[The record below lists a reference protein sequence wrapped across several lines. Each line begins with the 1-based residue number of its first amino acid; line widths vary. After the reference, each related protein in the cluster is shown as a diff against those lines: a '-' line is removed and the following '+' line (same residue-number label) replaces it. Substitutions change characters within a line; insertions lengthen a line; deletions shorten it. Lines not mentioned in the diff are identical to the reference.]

1 MLVSIITPY
10 FKSKQYIQKTIN
22 SVMKQSHTN
31 WELLIIDD
39 ENSINSKKVLK
50 KFISKK
56 IKVYINKNNL
66 GVASSRNKGMRFAKG
81 NVCCFLDSDDTWKK
95 NKLQKQ
101 LEKFIK
107 NKSKASYTSYRGI
120 KNKKEIYKVS
130 AKSKLVYEDLLKQN
144 PICCSSVMLHKEIY
158 KKYKF
163 DENLKTKE
171 DYDLWLKIVK
181 KYEFDN
187 VKNILV
193 NYTVRRDSLSSKQ
206 FNKIFNAYKIYRSNQ
221 DFSILYSIFYILRL
235 YSNAI
240 LKKFFN
246 SHVVR

>member
-1 MLVSIITPY
+1 
-10 FKSKQYIQKTIN
+10 
-22 SVMKQSHTN
+22 
-31 WELLIIDD
+31 
-39 ENSINSKKVLK
+39 
-50 KFISKK
+50 
-56 IKVYINKNNL
+56 
-66 GVASSRNKGMRFAKG
+66 
-81 NVCCFLDSDDTWKK
+81 
-95 NKLQKQ
+95 
-101 LEKFIK
+101 
-107 NKSKASYTSYRGI
+107 
-120 KNKKEIYKVS
+120 
-130 AKSKLVYEDLLKQN
+130 
-144 PICCSSVMLHKEIY
+144 MLHKEIY

-240 LKKFFN
+240 LKKNF
-246 SHVVR
+246 